1 MVNGRFTTSSS
12 LPLRAA
18 ERKLAPRWIGCP
30 TLLER
35 YSLRK
40 EGDIGFVVVYDDGLV
55 LEFALAEP
63 AELHGVSAGEAPV
76 AVDDADQ
83 TTASLIAIAQN
94 TAAQP
99 GSSDP
104 ANEVRLAMVKVLLG
118 WVGCDGEVRSA
129 RSWAGVELSMRASG
143 VVDIGSGSLTQVSER
158 TWRERPGGY
167 RSWERSAQIGTGD
180 EFWRSVAIELLRW
193 GVKTRSGFT
202 VDPDHRVSPGDRPVI
217 YAHPLGFLIREPVEV
232 VDVVDGDSRVGFAY
246 RTLPGHPVSG
256 EEAFIIEHAGDTVTL
271 TIRSLTRASETWQ
284 WRVVYPLLLAAQ
296 AIVRRRY
303 LRALREAA
311 R

>member
-1 MVNGRFTTSSS
+1 MGYR
-12 LPLRAA
+12 
-18 ERKLAPRWIGCP
+18 
-30 TLLER
+30 
-35 YSLRK
+35 
-40 EGDIGFVVVYDDGLV
+40 
-55 LEFALAEP
+55 
-63 AELHGVSAGEAPV
+63 
-76 AVDDADQ
+76 
-83 TTASLIAIAQN
+83 
-94 TAAQP
+94 
-99 GSSDP
+99 
-104 ANEVRLAMVKVLLG
+104 
-118 WVGCDGEVRSA
+118 
-129 RSWAGVELSMRASG
+129 
-143 VVDIGSGSLTQVSER
+143 SLTQVSER

-167 RSWERSAQIGTGD
+167 LSWERSSHIGGGD
-180 EFWRSVAIELLRW
+180 AFWRSATIEVLRW

-217 YAHPLGFLIREPVEV
+217 YAHPLGFSIREPIEV

-256 EEAFIIEHAGDTVTL
+256 EEAFIIERVGDTVTL

-303 LRALREAA
+303 LRALREAT